1 MTSFYLFN
9 KVNYFTFFGG
19 GGKKEMN
26 KTNQS
31 NTLFMYATKLS
42 YIIHV
47 RVIHTFNKRNKYP
60 YQTSNLV
67 FLVLKEC
74 YKNMLPNTFFF
85 LLYYKKLKEYF
96 STLIKS
102 KFSYCFEN
110 QNYITLNK

>member
-1 MTSFYLFN
+1 
-9 KVNYFTFFGG
+9 
-19 GGKKEMN
+19 MN
-26 KTNQS
+26 KKNKS
-31 NTLFMYATKLS
+31 NTLFMYATKLFD
-42 YIIHV
+42 IILV

-85 LLYYKKLKEYF
+85 LYYKYLKEYF
-96 STLIKS
+96 STLFKS
-102 KFSYCFEN
+102 QFSYCFKN